1 MIRNVP
7 PLSPEA
13 RAFLDRER
21 EVPPLSPAARARSMA
36 RARAAILA
44 SGSARRAFTVSPSS
58 KLRWAIA
65 ASVLGVASAAAGASA
80 YRFRDRLAVGPKTPA
95 AISTAAPAPAR
106 MSGRS
111 RSSTPSAPVAAAPV
125 PSATDDGITAEP
137 AAVSVADVRVQVPG
151 SALDRAS
158 RPVTGED
165 ELRLLRRARAAV
177 AEGDFEGALR
187 PIAEHARRFP
197 DGTLAEEREALRVKS
212 LSTLGQT
219 AEARRAASSFQR
231 RFPNSV
237 LVRVVEQLPTRE

>member
-13 RAFLDRER
+13 RALLDGER
-21 EVPPLSPAARARSMA
+21 EVPQLSPAARARSMA

-44 SGSARRAFTVSPSS
+44 SGYARRAFPANPPSR
-58 KLRWAIA
+58 LRWAIA
-65 ASVLGVASAAAGASA
+65 ATVLGAASAAAGASA
-80 YRFRDRLAVGPKTPA
+80 YRFRDRLAVVPKASTTISTPA
-95 AISTAAPAPAR
+95 ATLGRTPGRSGRSPHLTAAPAP
-106 MSGRS
+106 SD
-111 RSSTPSAPVAAAPV
+111 TN
-125 PSATDDGITAEP
+125 DGITTGTP
-137 AAVSVADVRVQVPG
+137 AAPAADVPVQAPV
-151 SALDRAS
+151 SALHRTSRA
-158 RPVTGED
+158 PAGED
-165 ELRLLRRARAAV
+165 ELRLLRRARASV

-219 AEARRAASSFQR
+219 EEARRAASSFRR